1 MFRLARN
8 VSIWNASGWNQNWP
22 FERLHYVATA
32 KRGILVKGFLLYGSI
47 YRKTNHALISEIPRG
62 LVRPMTMIGRR
73 REQRKYDIPRV
84 SRYHRTVCKQLFSFF
99 RLLSISGI
107 PGQVR
112 VLSIAVLWT
121 SFPVKLNFLRSPRM
135 IFISLSL
142 SFSLL
147 LVQLHGKEIESSGI
161 VFSLKV
167 KRPRGEWV

>member
-1 MFRLARN
+1 MYLYETPLDEIKIDHSSDCTMLQPRSVEFWWK
-8 VSIWNASGWNQNWP
+8 VSFSIG
-22 FERLHYVATA
+22 R
-32 KRGILVKGFLLYGSI
+32 SI

-62 LVRPMTMIGRR
+62 LVRPMTTIGRR

-121 SFPVKLNFLRSPRM
+121 SFPVKLNFSRSPRM
-135 IFISLSL
+135 IFISLPLSF

-167 KRPRGEWV
+167 KRTRGERV